1 MRLRIAALATFVL
14 VAHCGVGK
22 AGTIQDFII
31 VSAANPQVQHGTF
44 DNGDLYLGNFSF
56 DTSLVPATGP
66 FSIPI
71 ASFDFVTLVPG
82 GSNEAS
88 PAFGDFAVLT
98 GTPVTIGGHTF
109 SYDVLT
115 VDSFFQEFD
124 FVEPLGVF
132 HGGAILYA
140 FEADA
145 GNGFADTKGT
155 ALAVDPEILVTP
167 EPGAAFGTLG
177 GLVLLGVIG
186 GLGWARRISG

>member
-14 VAHCGVGK
+14 VALCGVGK
-22 AGTIQDFII
+22 ASTIQNFII
-31 VSAANPQVQHGTF
+31 VSAAKPQIQQGTF

-56 DTSLVPATGP
+56 DTSLIPATGP

-71 ASFDFVTLVPG
+71 PSFDFVTLVPG
-82 GSNEAS
+82 GTNEAA

-98 GTPVTIGGHTF
+98 GTPVTIGGHNL

-140 FEADA
+140 FEADG

-155 ALAVDPEILVTP
+155 ALAVDPQILVAP
-167 EPGAAFGTLG
+167 EPG
-177 GLVLLGVIG
+177 
-186 GLGWARRISG
+186 